1 MNGTGGGGD
10 RRMRKDKVE
19 QAKTIRRWQ
28 NETGGREKERQKVK
42 EVWGAEKKRGEEE
55 EEEEKKKC
63 KQSLGI

>member
-1 MNGTGGGGD
+1 
-10 RRMRKDKVE
+10 MRKDKVE